1 MAVVKKLT
9 RIGDSRAVI
18 LPKPFLEQLALHDPD
33 AEVEVSLEKDRI
45 IVAPHRYA
53 TEAEFQASA
62 RRVFKKRR
70 ELIKRLAKR

>member
-18 LPKPFLEQLALHDPD
+18 LPKPFLDQLALDDPD

-45 IVAPHRYA
+45 IIAPHRYA
-53 TEAEFQASA
+53 TEAEFHNSA
-62 RRVFKKRR
+62 TRVFEKRR
-70 ELIKRLAKR
+70 GLIKRLSKR